1 MPEPPSVHVKCTV
14 TLLLYHVAA
23 GSGEVIAA
31 EIVGA
36 VLSILNVSTLL
47 AALTFPALST
57 AVSAGDKTAA
67 PSVLSV

>member
-1 MPEPPSVHVKCTV
+1 MPETPSVQVKCTV
-14 TLLLYHVAA
+14 TLVLYQPAAVGEVVAA
-23 GSGEVIAA
+23 ATSVGS
-31 EIVGA
+31 

-47 AALTFPALST
+47 AALAFPALST